1 MSFFESMCRATGYK
15 PKTIFWRDFANS
27 EGRGIRAV
35 QETYELIMDEWSY
48 NYIYLTELVLVL
60 NWNIWYWYGIGS
72 KAAKDFVELYTE
84 LFEKTSEYALDHL
97 IGDELDYYLR
107 TVD

>member
-60 NWNIWYWYGIGS
+60 NWNIWYWYGIS
-72 KAAKDFVELYTE
+72 TKAAEEFVELYTE
-84 LFEKTSEYALDHL
+84 LYEKTDAYALEHL
-97 IGDELDYYLR
+97 VGDELDYFLR